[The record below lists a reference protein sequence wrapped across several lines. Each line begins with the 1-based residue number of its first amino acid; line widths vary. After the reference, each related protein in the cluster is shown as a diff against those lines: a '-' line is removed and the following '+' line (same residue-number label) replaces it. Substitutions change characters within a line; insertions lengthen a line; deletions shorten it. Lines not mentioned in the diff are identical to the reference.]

1 VKFLRILRDAVK
13 YIAAV
18 GPVTLQIL
26 GIKGGSVA
34 GKVVEGAS
42 KIDPVLPK

>member
-1 VKFLRILRDAVK
+1 VKFLRILRDAIK

-18 GPVTLQIL
+18 GPVTLQLL

-34 GKVVEGAS
+34 GKVVDGAG
-42 KIDPVLPK
+42 KIDPILPK